1 MKNVWFTYFLII
13 KKITNDDVAKNKA
26 HFLFKENILKMK

>member
-1 MKNVWFTYFLII
+1 MIYIFPN